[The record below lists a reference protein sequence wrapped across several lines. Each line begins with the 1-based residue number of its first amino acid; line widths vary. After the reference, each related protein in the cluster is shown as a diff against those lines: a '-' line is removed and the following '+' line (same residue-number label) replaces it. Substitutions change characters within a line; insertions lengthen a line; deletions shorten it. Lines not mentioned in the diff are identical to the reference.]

1 MIFKLL
7 KREIIHSNN
16 WYNVFKDDIINTH
29 TNMKYEYYTISFN
42 SDSVCAVIRNKE
54 KKILFVTAY
63 RYPDNNLSL
72 EIPAGSVEQN
82 EDIIKAAIRECK
94 EETGYNVQVNEKIF
108 RFKPN
113 NGVSNQNSHILFGY
127 LKDEIQDDFDKNEVN
142 KILWLSKEEILDK
155 IKNNEI
161 TDGFTL
167 SALFIYFI
175 NEGYIM

>member
-113 NGVSNQNSHILFGY
+113 NGVSSQNSHILFGY

-142 KILWLSKEEILDK
+142 KIIWLSKEEILDK

-167 SALFIYFI
+167 AALFIYFI